1 MEILMGHHYIL
12 QNSNQVISFD
22 GFAGHPG
29 ELITLLQLLQ
39 DREGYISKEGIRQIA
54 SFLKLSENQ
63 IFGVA
68 SFYSQFRFDKP
79 GKNKVRVC
87 QGTACH
93 VQGGNQLSQEV
104 RNTLG
109 VSPGETTADQQYE
122 FHEVACLGCCAQASV
137 VEING
142 KIYGKMTPEQL
153 HKVLSDHERL

>member
-1 MEILMGHHYIL
+1 MGILMEHHNLLEITDP
-12 QNSNQVISFD
+12 VISFD
-22 GFAGHPG
+22 GYAGHPD
-29 ELITLLQLLQ
+29 ELISLLQLLQ
-39 DREGYISKEGIRQIA
+39 KQDGYISKEGVRQIA

-68 SFYSQFRFDKP
+68 SFYSQFRFERP

-104 RNTLG
+104 KKTLG
-109 VSPGETTADQQYE
+109 IRPGETTSDHQYE
-122 FHEVACLGCCAQASV
+122 FQEVACMGCCAQASV

-153 HKVLSDHERL
+153 HKVLTDHENL

>member
-1 MEILMGHHYIL
+1 MEHHNL
-12 QNSNQVISFD
+12 LDSVDQSFTFD
-22 GFAGHPG
+22 GYAGHPD
-29 ELITLLQLLQ
+29 ELISLLQLLQ
-39 DREGYISKEGIRQIA
+39 RQDGYISREGVRRIA
-54 SFLKLSENQ
+54 GFLKLSENQ

-68 SFYSQFRFDKP
+68 SFYSQFCFEKP

-104 RNTLG
+104 KKTLG
-109 VSPGETTADQQYE
+109 IRPGEITADRQYE

-142 KIYGKMTPEQL
+142 KVFGKMTPEQL
-153 HKVLSDHERL
+153 HKVLTDHENL